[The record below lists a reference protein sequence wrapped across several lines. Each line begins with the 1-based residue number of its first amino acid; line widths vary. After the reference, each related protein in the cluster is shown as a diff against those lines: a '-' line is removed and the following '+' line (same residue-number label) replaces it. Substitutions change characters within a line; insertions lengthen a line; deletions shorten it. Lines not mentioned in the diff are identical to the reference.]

1 LRVIFP
7 VLMLAGLAVAGCGES
22 GDAGAAADPYAGM
35 DKEILAWRSDI
46 EANHVACKT
55 KVEGKGC
62 ESFQV
67 TCKVAGEIT
76 PQEQA
81 KGVKAQV
88 VAAMNFNGR
97 NPDGSTGKPGSAFA
111 EFTRTGSAWSRAET
125 EPVNLTTCAPF

>member
-1 LRVIFP
+1 MRATFP
-7 VLMLAGLAVAGCGES
+7 ALILGALLLSACGER
-22 GDAGAAADPYAGM
+22 GADSSDPYAGM
-35 DKEILAWRSDI
+35 DKEILAWRSEI
-46 EANHVACKT
+46 EAEHVACKT

-76 PQEQA
+76 PEEQT
-81 KGVKAQV
+81 KGVTAQV
-88 VAAMNFNGR
+88 LAAMNFNGR

-111 EFTRTGSAWSRAET
+111 EFSKTRAGWTRKEA